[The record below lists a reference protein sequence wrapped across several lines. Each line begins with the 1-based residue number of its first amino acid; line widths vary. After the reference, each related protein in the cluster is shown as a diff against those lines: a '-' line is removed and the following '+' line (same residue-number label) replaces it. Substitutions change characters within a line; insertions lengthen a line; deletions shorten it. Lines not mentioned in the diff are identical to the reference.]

1 MELHIRDEA
10 GNVCIE
16 SLSISVEEKGQGDL
30 PDWVQA
36 LVMIV
41 VFALVV
47 MSGLK

>member
-1 MELHIRDEA
+1 MLGEWERGETY
-10 GNVCIE
+10 
-16 SLSISVEEKGQGDL
+16 EEKGQGDL